1 MKHDLS
7 LLLVILLLF
16 GCAGC
21 TTSDKENAAEIANR
35 LQQAF
40 AEQAESTEAPAS
52 LPSPVPQVTPE
63 IPVPDAGTADPAPS
77 SEAQPILCDVLFG
90 EDFDGDRF
98 TVLLDDVVWVNWDDV
113 DLIAEYGLED
123 AWFDN
128 DYELYNAEEAF
139 IPMIAFKNGNTEF
152 FMVDWEDDFLRSVPV
167 SSDEFIAF
175 MRGREAPMLADVT
188 IEGEYVTAI
197 REIYVP

>member
-90 EDFDGDRF
+90 EDIDGDRF

-123 AWFDN
+123 A
-128 DYELYNAEEAF
+128 
-139 IPMIAFKNGNTEF
+139 
-152 FMVDWEDDFLRSVPV
+152 
-167 SSDEFIAF
+167 
-175 MRGREAPMLADVT
+175 
-188 IEGEYVTAI
+188 
-197 REIYVP
+197 